1 MEKIYCSSKKHDKVE
16 AIFFCQACKVYMC
29 NKCSNY
35 HSELFEEH
43 KTNNLN
49 KDSKQVFTG
58 ICNEEKHRD
67 ELEYLCKNHNILCCA
82 ACLSKINSK
91 GNGQHKD
98 CDVCNLEDI
107 KEEKKNKLNENIK
120 YLEDLSQTI
129 EKSINELKIVIEKMN
144 KSKEELKLK
153 IQRIFTQLK
162 KEISDREDELL
173 YIVDIIYTET
183 YFNDEDIIKKIEKL
197 PNRIKLSL
205 EKGKLIESEWNG
217 QDSKLNSLINDC
229 INIENNLNDIKKL
242 NDNIKKIIL

>member
-29 NKCSNY
+29 NKCSNH

-49 KDSKQVFTG
+49 KDPKQIFTG
-58 ICNEEKHRD
+58 ICNEKKHKE
-67 ELEYLCKNHNILCCA
+67 ELEYLCKNDNILCCA
-82 ACLSKINSK
+82 ACLSKINNK
-91 GNGQHKD
+91 GYGQHKD
-98 CDVCNLEDI
+98 CDVCNIEDI

-129 EKSINELKIVIEKMN
+129 EKSINEIKIIIENMN

-173 YIVDIIYTET
+173 NKVDIIYTET
-183 YFNDEDIIKKIEKL
+183 YFNDDDIS
-197 PNRIKLSL
+197 NCSL
-205 EKGKLIESEWNG
+205 FY
-217 QDSKLNSLINDC
+217 
-229 INIENNLNDIKKL
+229 
-242 NDNIKKIIL
+242 

>member
-1 MEKIYCSSKKHDKVE
+1 
-16 AIFFCQACKVYMC
+16 
-29 NKCSNY
+29 
-35 HSELFEEH
+35 
-43 KTNNLN
+43 
-49 KDSKQVFTG
+49 
-58 ICNEEKHRD
+58 
-67 ELEYLCKNHNILCCA
+67 
-82 ACLSKINSK
+82 
-91 GNGQHKD
+91 
-98 CDVCNLEDI
+98 
-107 KEEKKNKLNENIK
+107 
-120 YLEDLSQTI
+120 
-129 EKSINELKIVIEKMN
+129 MN